1 MSKLNIPE
9 RSKNESDFAYKER
22 LIVAKIEKELD
33 IDWCEIVEILKEDCS
48 VDHFRK
54 VAKGIYES
62 YLDKQDK
69 QTRGIEDKDII
80 SKLQEQKIE
89 IQKERY
95 KLQTEKNETNKWL
108 RENARDD
115 LIVEKII
122 DAINI
127 LPPLKVPE
135 VLPVIHSKREYA
147 LFLGDEHYGA
157 EFEIKGL
164 FGETLN
170 EYSPEIFERRMW
182 DLLNQTIEIVRENS
196 ITKLNVF
203 EMGDFVDG
211 LIRVKQLMMLRYG
224 VIESTVRYANF
235 LCNWL
240 NKLTE
245 YVVVEFQMVY
255 GNHSELR
262 LLNQPKG
269 TFTNENTGLYVR
281 EIISARLENN
291 PNFHMTVNPTG
302 LIFTQILGMNILG
315 IHGECKNLGQSLK
328 DFSNTYNVNLHFI
341 AGGHLHHSESEN
353 VGLGRDVIRVPSI
366 IGIDD
371 FSMSL
376 NKTSNAGAT
385 LIVFEE
391 NFGKVREYN
400 IKLK

>member
-9 RSKNESDFAYKER
+9 RSKNESDFSYKER
-22 LIVAKIEKELD
+22 LIVAKIEKEID
-33 IDWCEIVEILKEDCS
+33 IDWCEIVEILNEDCS

-115 LIVEKII
+115 LIVEKIV
-122 DAINI
+122 DAINN
-127 LPPLKVPE
+127 LSPLKVPE
-135 VLPVIHSKREYA
+135 VLPVVHSKREYA
-147 LFLGDEHYGA
+147 LFMGDAHYGT

-203 EMGDFVDG
+203 EMGDFSDG
-211 LIRVKQLMMLRYG
+211 LIRIGQLMKLRYG
-224 VIESTVRYANF
+224 VIEGTVKYAEF

-245 YVVVEFQMVY
+245 YVAVEFQMTR
-255 GNHSELR
+255 GNHTQCR
-262 LLNQPKG
+262 FFNQPKD
-269 TFTNENTGLYVR
+269 TFANENTDLFVR
-281 EIISARLENN
+281 EIIKARLSSNV
-291 PNFHMTVNPTG
+291 NFHITENPTG
-302 LIFTQILGMNILG
+302 LIFAKIAGLNMLG
-315 IHGECKNLGQSLK
+315 IHGECKDLTQAIK
-328 DFSNTYNVNLHFI
+328 DFSSTYKIEIDLLI
-341 AGGHLHHSESEN
+341 TGHKHHSASEN
-353 VGLGRDVIRVPSI
+353 VGIGRDVLRIPSI

-371 FSMSL
+371 FSMSI
-376 NKTSNAGAT
+376 NKTANAGAT
-385 LIVFEE
+385 LIIVEE
-391 NFGKVREYN
+391 GLGKIHEYN
-400 IKLK
+400 LKLK